1 MAKQKTEKA
10 QELRSEF
17 NGGMLG
23 YLGISLLT
31 FLHIVC
37 TLTIGTAW
45 ATCRFWRWQ
54 AKHTKLNGKQVVFT
68 GKGGELFSSLVI
80 WFLLS
85 VITLGIFALWIPLK
99 VEKWRVAHT
108 RLKECRA
115 IATEPETAEEIKPQ
129 PSPYYTDPS
138 VLPQFVYV
146 GKKAKKKEKSLDP
159 NDPYES
165 AGAREDTKEKSRKK

>member
-1 MAKQKTEKA
+1 MANQQTEKA
-10 QELRSEF
+10 QALRSEF

-31 FLHIVC
+31 FIHILF

-45 ATCRFWRWQ
+45 AMCRFWRWQ

-80 WFLLS
+80 WFLLG
-85 VITLGIFALWIPLK
+85 VITVGIFWLWVPVK
-99 VEKWRVAHT
+99 MEKWRVEHT
-108 RLKECRA
+108 RLKEHRA
-115 IATEPETAEEIKPQ
+115 VAAEPDTAEEIKPE
-129 PSPYYTDPS
+129 PTPFYTDPS
-138 VLPQFVYV
+138 VLPPCVYV
-146 GKKAKKKEKSLDP
+146 RRKVEKKEKPLDP

-165 AGAREDTKEKSRKK
+165 TGAREATKEKARKK

>member
-1 MAKQKTEKA
+1 MEKQHP
-10 QELRSEF
+10 LRSEF

-23 YLGISLLT
+23 YLGISILT

-45 ATCRFWRWQ
+45 AICRFWRWQ

-80 WFLLS
+80 WFLLG
-85 VITLGIFALWIPLK
+85 VITVGIFWLWMPVKL
-99 VEKWRVAHT
+99 EKWRVEHT
-108 RLKECRA
+108 HLKERRA
-115 IATEPETAEEIKPQ
+115 VATEPETAEEIKPE
-129 PSPYYTDPS
+129 PSPFYTDPS

-146 GKKAKKKEKSLDP
+146 RKAEKKEKSLDP

-165 AGAREDTKEKSRKK
+165 AGAREDTKEKTRKK